1 MGRDGANIVTHVVV
15 IVSCNA
21 LGLVSQVL
29 CDWFWLDDDMVFWSG
44 LWLAT
49 RLLADHRYI
58 TGIVAIMSLF
68 LRFII
73 LRSLLLRPL
82 IKLPLIIK
90 KLTPIDIAIII
101 LSIFVATV
109 LSLMAVRF
117 VRLLL
122 TSSLLVDDGSQI
134 RPFIFWVVESSRLGS
149 LPSIFFWSLG

>member
-1 MGRDGANIVTHVVV
+1 MSTKVGWRLGRDGANIVTHVVV
-15 IVSCNA
+15 IVGCNA

-29 CDWFWLDDDMVFWSG
+29 CDRLWLDDDMVFWSG

-68 LRFII
+68 LGFVI

-90 KLTPIDIAIII
+90 KLTPVTITI
-101 LSIFVATV
+101 LSFFVATI
-109 LSLMAVRF
+109 LSLVAMRF
-117 VRLLL
+117 VGLLL
-122 TSSLLVDDGSQI
+122 TSSLLVDDGS
-134 RPFIFWVVESSRLGS
+134 
-149 LPSIFFWSLG
+149 